1 MRDWENWKL
10 VGRMK
15 KIILSLL
22 LLFFITSNYAT
33 NPDIMIIPEKCL
45 VNNSVYV
52 IFQWRAPYNVEDFN
66 VTVSSDAVMFKNSTL
81 HYAGVAEDAK
91 VFYIF
96 EGKAIKPGNH
106 TIKVQMKYY
115 IDGVT
120 IKKTFLGNVTILLLP
135 EITNKNVTNASSE
148 AHNNISTLKNITNT
162 FTTTNISENISN
174 IQISNISNNKL
185 NLNKTKN
192 ENLMNLNKNK
202 KNNTSINNNE
212 TSTQGSQ
219 NTQNSGW
226 LMYGIFGLILGIVFG
241 FITIYLIKI

>member
-1 MRDWENWKL
+1 
-10 VGRMK
+10 MK

-33 NPDIMIIPEKCL
+33 NPDIIVIPEKCL

-66 VTVSSDAVMFKNSTL
+66 VTVFSDAVVFKNSTL

-96 EGKAIKPGNH
+96 EGKAIKSGNH
-106 TIKVQMKYY
+106 TINVQMKYY
-115 IDGVT
+115 INGVT
-120 IKKTFLGNVTILLLP
+120 IKKTFLENVTILLLP

-148 AHNNISTLKNITNT
+148 IYNNISTLKNVTNI
-162 FTTTNISENISN
+162 FTTTNITISKNISKNISENISN

-192 ENLMNLNKNK
+192 ENLTNPNKNK
-202 KNNTSINNNE
+202 KNNTSLHINNNE